1 MAGRFFLRFCLLFLS
16 RHLPTPRYRREK
28 ERAPKSIRRRSRERS
43 FVKAVGTIRQE
54 NRQGRGKLPPCMPQS
69 ECGAGHT
76 GYRIFSD
83 PLPGGSQDTGGAFRS
98 RVQRHGVRHRSIGAG
113 HICPMWQRTDLAQ
126 VKRDRHTG
134 RPRKIHSTKAFRL
147 SRTTAWAVWACK
159 QRKTCV
165 IVTKE
170 KWKRSCYN
178 FLDDVCF
185 YTASTSG
192 F

>member
-1 MAGRFFLRFCLLFLS
+1 MNPRVRPCEPLCGLLRGGAASLPRGGISSRFRTDFRGFPRLFGGRRKKQDKRLAS
-16 RHLPTPRYRREK
+16 LPTPD
-28 ERAPKSIRRRSRERS
+28 
-43 FVKAVGTIRQE
+43 
-54 NRQGRGKLPPCMPQS
+54 
-69 ECGAGHT
+69 
-76 GYRIFSD
+76 IFSTAWNGRRICRRPTFCYLPHGCSTTWAASSETMCRVP
-83 PLPGGSQDTGGAFRS
+83 PLPQASRSTTNAYSACAKRKWPWDTSGTTMR
-98 RVQRHGVRHRSIGAG
+98 
-113 HICPMWQRTDLAQ
+113 M
-126 VKRDRHTG
+126 
-134 RPRKIHSTKAFRL
+134 

-165 IVTKE
+165 TVTKE